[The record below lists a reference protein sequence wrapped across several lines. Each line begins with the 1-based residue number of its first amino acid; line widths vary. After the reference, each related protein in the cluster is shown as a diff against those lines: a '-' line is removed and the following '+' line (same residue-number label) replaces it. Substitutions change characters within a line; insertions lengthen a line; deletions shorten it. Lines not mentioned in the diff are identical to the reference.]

1 MPHRRRRS
9 PGSHSSCMHPPSRI
23 ARASGTPGP
32 SCSAGCSLTRSTATH
47 AGEATAAI
55 RVTHPFHPLFGQ
67 ALDVV
72 VHRHNWGE
80 DRVYYRDG
88 RGHLTSV
95 PAGWTSVVPEDAFVA
110 VAAGRSRFRV
120 EDLVALAALVLRLR
134 S

>member
-1 MPHRRRRS
+1 VT
-9 PGSHSSCMHPPSRI
+9 
-23 ARASGTPGP
+23 ASV
-32 SCSAGCSLTRSTATH
+32 
-47 AGEATAAI
+47 

-72 VHRHNWGE
+72 MHRHNWGE
-80 DRVYYRDG
+80 DRVYFRDG
-88 RGHLTSV
+88 CGHLTSL

-120 EDLVALAALVLRLR
+120 QDLVDLAAVVRRLR

>member
-1 MPHRRRRS
+1 V
-9 PGSHSSCMHPPSRI
+9 
-23 ARASGTPGP
+23 PGP
-32 SCSAGCSLTRSTATH
+32 V
-47 AGEATAAI
+47 

-88 RGHLTSV
+88 RGLLTSL
-95 PAGWTSVVPEDAFVA
+95 PAGWTSLAREDGFVA

-120 EDLVALAALVLRLR
+120 QDLVDLAALVLRLR

>member
-1 MPHRRRRS
+1 MPALLAQSRAPTRPSPRAPAGIGRGRRS
-9 PGSHSSCMHPPSRI
+9 CG
-23 ARASGTPGP
+23 ARSI
-32 SCSAGCSLTRSTATH
+32 TRSTATH
-47 AGEATAAI
+47 AGEATAPV

-88 RGHLTSV
+88 HGHLTSV

-110 VAAGRSRFRV
+110 VAAGRSRFWV
-120 EDLVALAALVLRLR
+120 QDLVDLAALILRR
-134 S
+134 RP

>member
-1 MPHRRRRS
+1 V
-9 PGSHSSCMHPPSRI
+9 
-23 ARASGTPGP
+23 PGP
-32 SCSAGCSLTRSTATH
+32 V
-47 AGEATAAI
+47 

-72 VHRHNWGE
+72 VHRHSWGE

-88 RGHLTSV
+88 RGLLTSL
-95 PAGWTSVVPEDAFVA
+95 PAGWTSVVPEDTFVA

-120 EDLVALAALVLRLR
+120 QDLVDLTALVVRLR

>member
-1 MPHRRRRS
+1 M
-9 PGSHSSCMHPPSRI
+9 
-23 ARASGTPGP
+23 
-32 SCSAGCSLTRSTATH
+32 TAPVQ
-47 AGEATAAI
+47 
-55 RVTHPFHPLFGQ
+55 VTHPFHPLFGQ

-95 PAGWTSVVPEDAFVA
+95 PAAWTSVVPEDAFVV

-120 EDLVALAALVLRLR
+120 QDLADLAALVVRLR

>member
-1 MPHRRRRS
+1 MGRRGLLLSPDGRR
-9 PGSHSSCMHPPSRI
+9 GRLFC
-23 ARASGTPGP
+23 
-32 SCSAGCSLTRSTATH
+32 AGCSPTRSTATC

-55 RVTHPFHPLFGQ
+55 RVTHPFHPLCGQ
-67 ALDVV
+67 ELDVV

-88 RGHLTSV
+88 RGHLTSL

>member
-1 MPHRRRRS
+1 MKNVPS
-9 PGSHSSCMHPPSRI
+9 PFRPP
-23 ARASGTPGP
+23 ALPPGP
-32 SCSAGCSLTRSTATH
+32 PTRSTTTR
-47 AGEATAAI
+47 AGEATAPV

-67 ALDVV
+67 ELEVV

-80 DRVYYRDG
+80 DRVYYRDR
-88 RGHLTSV
+88 RGHLTSL
-95 PAGWTSVVPEDAFVA
+95 PAGWASVVPEDAFVT